1 MPEAI
6 TKYAINST
14 LGTED
19 FKPLDQLIAEE
30 RDLVASDNLYKYFH
44 VGNKDIVTV
53 GKKDIAVFN
62 FVSKRNGSIRIKS
75 QAVMTTISDE
85 AGFRIYQDNVL
96 LYEEVFYK
104 TLIDISTDIQ
114 INKGKD
120 YKIAIYSRLSGLT
133 ARLTNT
139 RICANELDI
148 SGIEI
153 MEV

>member
-1 MPEAI
+1 MWAGI
-6 TKYAINST
+6 KHALNST
-14 LGTED
+14 LGTSN

-44 VGNKDIVTV
+44 VGSKDTVTV
-53 GKKDIAVFN
+53 ANNDIEVFN

-75 QAVMTTISDE
+75 QAITTTS
-85 AGFRIYQDNVL
+85 GNNVQFRIYEDNVL
-96 LYEEVFYK
+96 LYEESFFT
-104 TLIDISTDIQ
+104 TLKDISTDIQ
-114 INKGKD
+114 INKEKN
-120 YKIAIYSRLSGLT
+120 YKIALYSKSQQK